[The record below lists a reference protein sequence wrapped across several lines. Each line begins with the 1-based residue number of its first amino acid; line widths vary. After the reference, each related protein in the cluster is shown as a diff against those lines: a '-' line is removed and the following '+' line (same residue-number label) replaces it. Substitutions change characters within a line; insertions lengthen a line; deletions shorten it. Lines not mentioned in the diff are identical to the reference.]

1 MFTSSENQTN
11 NTVGLTYTIDSQ
23 ENK

>member
-1 MFTSSENQTN
+1 MITSGENQTN